1 MIDKERE
8 VIYHRAHALLAAEI
22 AGHWNAKNR
31 PQRWLET
38 IAAISHHDDLARE
51 WELFILH
58 VDAVKTTFT
67 STIRVLSFI
76 SQC

>member
-31 PQRWLET
+31 PQR
-38 IAAISHHDDLARE
+38 
-51 WELFILH
+51 
-58 VDAVKTTFT
+58 
-67 STIRVLSFI
+67 
-76 SQC
+76 